1 MARTFSHLL
10 VAAASCLATVAGAA
24 PVVPAQPVLRVET
37 GNHLGLITRV
47 SADAR
52 GRYVATASEDKT
64 LRLWDA
70 QDGRPLAVLRPPIGD
85 ESLGAL
91 YAAAL
96 SPDGGTV
103 AAGGNSAFD
112 GRVHSLY
119 LFDRATGALKKGG
132 TLSGMEAP
140 IHQLAWSP
148 DGQFLAVGL
157 RQEGLRVFRANLQF
171 VGSDPEYNDAIYGA
185 DFSRDGRLV
194 TASLD
199 GALRLYRVTGKGLER
214 VARQRAP
221 GGRPFT
227 VAFSPDGNSIAVGY
241 QDGARVD
248 ILDAGSLAVRHTA
261 EYRAGS
267 GNLGRVAWS
276 ADGRTLYAAG
286 TANDGGRFPLLA
298 FGDGGRAEARE
309 LQSFANIVVSLAPL
323 ADGGVAVGT
332 AEPSWA
338 AFDGAGRQRFA
349 QRRQAGD
356 FRDAGDAFRVS
367 EDGRSVSFPMES
379 GGRNVVTFDA
389 SRGEIRP
396 GESASLAAPRTSKWG
411 LGLDGWKNGSKPVVG
426 GQALALA
433 PNEIARSV
441 ALAPDDKS
449 FVLGTEWFLRA
460 FDTAGR
466 PLWERRAP
474 AAVWAVNISANG
486 RWAVAALGD
495 GTVRWYRLSDGQEQ
509 MALFAHADRERWLLW
524 TPGGHYDTSVGGEGL
539 IGWHVNQAFNRASD
553 FYPVGRFRKHYY
565 RPDAL
570 QKVFVTGD
578 AGEALRLSSAEAA
591 AVSPPL
597 TPVPTAAPA
606 RASPAP
612 AAAPPVAA
620 APPITQ
626 ILPPAVELQ
635 GDSEIQTTAR
645 QVPVRFAVKSSA
657 DAPPTEVKVRV
668 NGKLARTIDG
678 RNIPRA
684 RGDRSDE
691 WPVQEVMVDVPSQN
705 AEIVI
710 IAKNK
715 NGLSEPTVIRIRRT
729 QQAAA
734 EEPVSKYKKLYV
746 LAAGVSAY
754 PNLSADMQLKF
765 PAKDAKDFV
774 DIIGKH
780 AKTLFE
786 ETEIRLLANEQAT
799 RQNVVDGLKWLR
811 EKVGPDDM
819 GVLFLA
825 GHGFMLRNGYY
836 FAGVD
841 VDIKSE
847 DRGVQTGVPGSAIQ
861 DALSN
866 LRGRGVFFLD
876 TCHSGFALAELKI
889 KPDITGALNEMG
901 DEKGVVVLA
910 GSAGRQSA
918 TEADEWNNGAFTKAI
933 VEGLNGKADYAGTG
947 RITPPLLH
955 TYVGGRVKKLT
966 DNQQTPKMVGAVFD
980 EPIAVIRK

>member
-1 MARTFSHLL
+1 MIRTFLHLFSITT
-10 VAAASCLATVAGAA
+10 ACLATVSGAS
-24 PVVPAQPVLRVET
+24 PTVPTQPVLRVET
-37 GNHLGLITRV
+37 GNHLALITRV
-47 SADAR
+47 STDAH

-64 LRLWDA
+64 VRLWDA
-70 QDGRPLAVLRPPIGD
+70 QSGQPLAVLRPPIGE

-96 SPDGGTV
+96 SPDGDTV

-119 LFDRATGALKKGG
+119 LFDRATGALKKGS
-132 TLSGMEAP
+132 TLSGLEAP
-140 IHQLAWSP
+140 IHQLAWSA
-148 DGQFLAVGL
+148 DGQLLAVGL
-157 RQEGLRVFRANLQF
+157 RQEGLRVFRANLQL
-171 VGSDPEYNDAIYGA
+171 VGTDPEYNDAIYGA

-194 TASLD
+194 TAALD

-214 VARQRAP
+214 MARQRAP

-227 VAFSPDGNSIAVGY
+227 VAFSPDGNAIAVGY

-248 ILDAGSLAVRHTA
+248 ILDANSLAVRHTA
-261 EYRAGS
+261 EHRASS

-286 TANDGGRFPLLA
+286 TANNGGRFPLLT
-298 FGDGGRAEARE
+298 FGDGGRASARE
-309 LQSFANIVVSLAPL
+309 LQSFANIIVSLAPL

-338 AFDGAGRQRFA
+338 AFDGAGRRRFA

-356 FRDAGDAFRVS
+356 FRDAGNTFRVS
-367 EDGRSVSFPMES
+367 DDGRSISFPMES
-379 GGRNVVTFDA
+379 GGGNVVTFDA
-389 SRGEIRP
+389 GRGEIRP
-396 GESASLAAPRTSKWG
+396 GDGGNLAAPRTSKGG
-411 LGLDGWKNGSKPVVG
+411 LRLDGWKNGTQPTVG
-426 GQALALA
+426 GRALALS

-441 ALAPDDKS
+441 ALAPGDKS

-460 FDTAGR
+460 FDTTGR
-466 PLWERRAP
+466 QLWDRRAP

-524 TPGGHYDTSVGGEGL
+524 TPGGQYDTSVGGEGL

-565 RPDAL
+565 HPDTI

-578 AGEALRLSSAEAA
+578 AGEALRLASAEAA
-591 AVSPPL
+591 AAAS
-597 TPVPTAAPA
+597 PVPATSPA
-606 RASPAP
+606 RAPAVAPAVPP
-612 AAAPPVAA
+612 AAAQAPPV
-620 APPITQ
+620 TR

-645 QVPVRFAVKSSA
+645 QVPIRFAVKSPT
-657 DAPPTEVKVRV
+657 DAPATEIKVRV
-668 NGKLARTIDG
+668 DGKLARTIDG
-678 RNIPRA
+678 RDISRA
-684 RGDRSDE
+684 RGNE
-691 WPVQEVMVDVPSQN
+691 APVQEVIVDVPPRNS
-705 AEIVI
+705 EIVI
-710 IAKNK
+710 IAKNR
-715 NGLSEPTVIRIRRT
+715 NGLSEPTVIHIRRT
-729 QQAAA
+729 QQASA
-734 EEPVSKYKKLYV
+734 EDPVSKYKKLYV
-746 LAAGVSAY
+746 LATGVSAY

-774 DIIGKH
+774 DIIGKQ
-780 AKTLFE
+780 AKALFE

-799 RQNVVDGLKWLR
+799 RQNVVNGLKWLR

-825 GHGFMLRNGYY
+825 GHGFMLRNSYY

-901 DEKGVVVLA
+901 DEKGVVILA

-918 TEADEWNNGAFTKAI
+918 TEADEWKNGAFTKAI
-933 VEGLNGKADYAGTG
+933 VEGLKGEADYARNG

-966 DNQQTPKMVGAVFD
+966 ENQQTPKMVGAVFD
-980 EPIAVIRK
+980 EPIAVIKK